1 MCKWTMRVAE
11 QSEWAFLPELVVERV
26 LKQLQ
31 WDRSASAAFRKVCR
45 RWQEVHDGLLVGLRV
60 KSVPEAWRLGR
71 RLGGVRKLDMRSCV
85 GVSDQTIS
93 TLASITHLTDLEL
106 YDCKITD
113 VHIRMIAPKL
123 INLAHLDLSN
133 CTTVTDEGVRALS
146 PLSSLKSL
154 SLANC
159 EEVTDEGVRAIAFSH
174 AALTRLNLA
183 NCKAITTDGLRALA
197 TLTTLGKLDLSFRK
211 VTVED
216 LAVLALVHSLTSLDL
231 FACRVETC
239 QGKPAA
245 ALTPL
250 HSLTGLNVSCSRE
263 LTDEGLKTL
272 VVFFPALTQL
282 RMDGCSAVT
291 SSGVKALTTLSS
303 LHTLNLSHCRA
314 ISEAGVGLLAGC
326 KGLRSLDLVSSCWN
340 LGDCKNMAALAS
352 LTNLTALNLQKCCR
366 AFTYEGMRA
375 LASLSSLTSLKLSAS
390 LPALEI
396 IERRNK
402 CKTVACGELRVF
414 GLDMKCS
421 NEATLPPVTK
431 LTCVDNSRRT
441 MVQYSHGL
449 GALMDK
455 GILCF
460 SGCRQAAEL

>member
-1 MCKWTMRVAE
+1 MCKRVAE

-26 LKQLQ
+26 LKHLQ
-31 WDRSASAAFRKVCR
+31 WDRAASAAFRKVCR

-71 RLGGVRKLDMRSCV
+71 RLGGVRKLDMRHCV

-123 INLAHLDLSN
+123 INLAHLDLSS
-133 CTTVTDEGVRALS
+133 CTTVTDEGVRALA
-146 PLSSLKSL
+146 L
-154 SLANC
+154 
-159 EEVTDEGVRAIAFSH
+159 SH

-231 FACRVETC
+231 FACGVETC
-239 QGKPAA
+239 QGKPATA
-245 ALTPL
+245 VTPL
-250 HSLTGLNVSCSRE
+250 HSLTSLNVSCSRE
-263 LTDEGLKTL
+263 LTDDGLKTL
-272 VVFFPALTQL
+272 VAFFPALTQL
-282 RMDGCSAVT
+282 RMDGCSAIT

-421 NEATLPPVTK
+421 NEATLPPLTK

-449 GALMDK
+449 GALIDI
-455 GILCF
+455 GILSF